1 MRSTAADPPAES
13 SSSFTTVSLSN
24 RNWPSTSIRRVC
36 IYLSALA
43 PFLFYQ
49 FYVLTALTNGDHN
62 IGRTGRI
69 ADKLGTV
76 IDSVIQSTSTTTE
89 DVDLSTKNDK
99 EGSATASTTSEKEDR
114 PLPFSFSA
122 CLLIKDNNIILPE
135 WLAYHYTVLP
145 LRRLIVAVDPMSHTD
160 PTLILNKYKSIGM
173 NITTWTDESYWVDGN
188 YPYEKKDYVITNT
201 TTNDNLHDRHRY
213 RQQIFLKTCLSQLK
227 EEMRT
232 WTMLIDTDEYFAFNY
247 YDEKEGAPTSCRK
260 NVTCAQ
266 EYEKKIW
273 DGSHVRAKLDRSPSA
288 TVAEHIY
295 NRVDG
300 VFDVLDKPCIIFG
313 RYLFVSSKEIDQEEI
328 QKDVEPEFNTSYF
341 HTLRYF
347 HRYPLSDYQLG
358 KPIID
363 VSRYDGMDI
372 FNPHRP
378 SLDSCTGNN
387 AYVHNAVMSFRVHHY
402 VGSWQTFRKPGVDV
416 RGKNSFNKRNRVKGL
431 VLDKTTTRYF
441 AEDANSTTWLTRFV
455 KLVGKEK
462 AIELTQQIRIHEELE
477 MEKMIEDLANGKGNQ
492 EFDWDRLN
500 KNQDG

>member
-1 MRSTAADPPAES
+1 MRSAAADPPAES
-13 SSSFTTVSLSN
+13 SSSFTTASLSN
-24 RNWPSTSIRRVC
+24 RNRPSTTIRCVC
-36 IYLSALA
+36 IYLSAVA

-62 IGRTGRI
+62 IGCTGRI

-76 IDSVIQSTSTTTE
+76 IDSVIQSTSTTE

-99 EGSATASTTSEKEDR
+99 EGSATTASTTSEKEDR

-145 LRRLIVAVDPMSHTD
+145 LRRLIVGVDPMSHTD
-160 PTLILNKYKSIGM
+160 PTPILDKYKSIGM
-173 NITTWTDESYWVDGN
+173 NITTWTDDSYWVDGA
-188 YPYEKKDYVITNT
+188 YSFQKKNYVITNT
-201 TTNDNLHDRHRY
+201 TNHDQLIGRYVHR
-213 RQQIFLKTCLSQLK
+213 QKTFLKSCLSQLK

-247 YDEKEGAPTSCRK
+247 YDEKEGAPTYCRK

-266 EYEKKIW
+266 EYEKKIR

-300 VFDVLDKPCIIFG
+300 MFDVLDKPCIIFG
-313 RYLFVSSKEIDQEEI
+313 RYLFVSSKESDQEEI

-347 HRYPLSDYQLG
+347 HRTPLSDYQLG

-372 FNPHRP
+372 VNPHRP
-378 SLDSCTGNN
+378 LFDSCTGNN
-387 AYVHNAVMSFRVHHY
+387 AYVHNALMSFRVHHY
-402 VGSWQTFRKPGVDV
+402 VGSWETFRKPGLDV
-416 RGKNSFNKRNRVKGL
+416 RGKYYFNKRNSVKGLDRATRVKGL

-441 AEDANSTTWLTRFV
+441 AEDANSTTWLTRFA
-455 KLVGKEK
+455 KLVGKGK
-462 AIELTQQIRIHEELE
+462 ALELTQQIRIHEELE

-492 EFDWDRLN
+492 EFD
-500 KNQDG
+500 